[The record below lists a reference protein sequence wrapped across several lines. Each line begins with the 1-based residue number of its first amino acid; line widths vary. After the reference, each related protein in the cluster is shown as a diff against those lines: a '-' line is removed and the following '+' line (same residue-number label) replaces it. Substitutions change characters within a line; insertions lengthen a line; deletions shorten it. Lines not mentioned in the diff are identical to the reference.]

1 MSVLD
6 STVLDAMVG
15 RLVEEFSPEQILLFG
30 SHAWGTPDEH
40 SDVDLLVVVSESPEL
55 ASRRAQ
61 RAHRCLGGMG
71 VPKDVLV
78 HTRAEVERAL
88 LVPTS
93 LIGEIMEQGRLVYAR
108 ASTG

>member
-40 SDVDLLVVVSESPEL
+40 SDVDLLVVVSESPEP